1 MFIEHPL
8 IEKNS
13 LEYRKY
19 QYNLF
24 RKALKKNL
32 MIVLPT
38 GLGKTNIAILL
49 TAEILKNYPES
60 KILVMA
66 PTRPLV
72 NQHYKAFSK
81 FMNIDKEKMV
91 VITGTVKPKKRKN
104 LYLEKQIIFATP
116 QTINNDLEKMRLS
129 LKDFALLV
137 IDEIHHAVGRYA
149 YPFVARK
156 YLEQSEKPRILGLT
170 ASPSSQIEKI
180 KEICDKCG
188 IESIEIRTESD
199 EDVSPYVKEKKIEW
213 VEVVLPD
220 SFYQIKEYLDR
231 AYKKRLEKLASMG
244 FIRTIRIPK
253 KVLLELQAKLAIE
266 ARRGFKKAFHALS
279 LLGQAIKIEHAL
291 LLLETQG
298 IGPLRKY
305 LKKLEGDKK
314 GRSVLRDKD
323 VFEAVKIVNKLSET
337 GAKHPKISKLCS
349 IVSRYLSENPDIRI
363 IVFANYR
370 DSVNEIVSA
379 LKNIEGAKPVA
390 FVGQKT
396 LSQKEQIRILNEFRE
411 GKYNILV
418 VTSIG
423 EEGLD
428 IPSMDIA
435 IFYEPVPSE
444 IRAIQ
449 RRGRVGRQKFG
460 KIIILITKGTRDEA
474 YYWSAKH
481 KEKKM
486 KQLLKRMSKKEERI
500 PVQKDLSAFT

>member
-1 MFIEHPL
+1 M
-8 IEKNS
+8 
-13 LEYRKY
+13 
-19 QYNLF
+19 
-24 RKALKKNL
+24 
-32 MIVLPT
+32 
-38 GLGKTNIAILL
+38 
-49 TAEILKNYPES
+49 
-60 KILVMA
+60 
-66 PTRPLV
+66 
-72 NQHYKAFSK
+72 
-81 FMNIDKEKMV
+81 
-91 VITGTVKPKKRKN
+91 
-104 LYLEKQIIFATP
+104 
-116 QTINNDLEKMRLS
+116 
-129 LKDFALLV
+129 
-137 IDEIHHAVGRYA
+137 
-149 YPFVARK
+149 
-156 YLEQSEKPRILGLT
+156 
-170 ASPSSQIEKI
+170 
-180 KEICDKCG
+180 
-188 IESIEIRTESD
+188 
-199 EDVSPYVKEKKIEW
+199 
-213 VEVVLPD
+213 
-220 SFYQIKEYLDR
+220 
-231 AYKKRLEKLASMG
+231 
-244 FIRTIRIPK
+244 
-253 KVLLELQAKLAIE
+253 
-266 ARRGFKKAFHALS
+266 
-279 LLGQAIKIEHAL
+279 
-291 LLLETQG
+291 
-298 IGPLRKY
+298 
-305 LKKLEGDKK
+305 
-314 GRSVLRDKD
+314 LRDKD

-486 KQLLKRMSKKEERI
+486 KQLLKRMSKKEETV
-500 PVQKDLSAFT
+500 PVQKDLSAFTQ